1 MTTDA
6 ISLVARRYLAA
17 LDDERAARVR
27 LHLATGDGGVEDAAS
42 AAGRLEDAEHRTAE
56 AEHRLRRAL
65 REDGDKAGTGETA

>member
-17 LDDERAARVR
+17 PGDERAARVR
-27 LHLATGDGGVEDAAS
+27 LHLDTGGGAAEDAAS
-42 AAGRLEDAEHRTAE
+42 AIGRLEDAEHRTAE